1 MNEPPARNNFRK
13 LARAYG
19 AFFLTMVLVLVAVS
33 LVLSARGPLSG
44 AGDPQPGIQKGVAIA
59 LAIVIIPLAYGYPQK
74 MMRRVE
80 PRWTLDLKVAL
91 YRRAV
96 VLRLAMTASVFLVNA
111 FLFLATG
118 DNDLLLLLAIILLFF
133 ILSRPTPFRAATDL
147 GLSDGEKAELF

>member
-1 MNEPPARNNFRK
+1 
-13 LARAYG
+13 
-19 AFFLTMVLVLVAVS
+19 
-33 LVLSARGPLSG
+33 
-44 AGDPQPGIQKGVAIA
+44 
-59 LAIVIIPLAYGYPQK
+59 VIIPLAYGYPQR

-80 PRWTLDLKVAL
+80 PRWTLDLKIAL

-96 VLRLAMTASVFLVNA
+96 VLRLAMTASVFMMDAL
-111 FLFLATG
+111 LFLATG